1 MKIIKIGS
9 EDFTGSVGYYKK
21 DNTLFI
27 RFDKNDSKPERIMWF
42 TKNDAM
48 NIVRLILEA
57 NGLTKMVSK
66 TSVEFE

>member
-1 MKIIKIGS
+1 MKTIKIGS
-9 EDFTGSVGYYKK
+9 DDFTGSVGYYKK

-27 RFDKNDSKPERIMWF
+27 RFDKNDSKPERTMWF

-57 NGLTKMVSK
+57 NGITKIVSK
-66 TSVEFE
+66 SMSFE